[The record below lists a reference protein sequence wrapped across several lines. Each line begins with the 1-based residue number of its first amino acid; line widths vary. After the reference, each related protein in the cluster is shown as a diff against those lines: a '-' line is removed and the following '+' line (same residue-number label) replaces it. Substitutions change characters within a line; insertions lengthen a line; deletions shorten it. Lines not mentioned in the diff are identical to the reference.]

1 MSRSRIKEE
10 SEYQSQKTSQNGAE
24 DEETLGTKTI
34 SSTLL
39 SQLYRDGNFAKL
51 NEIVQEKEKVANRF
65 VTLDTEFF
73 DLNNVKV
80 ASLLNDIES
89 QQEYNKFSRQPNMT
103 FDETSHYDELIQ

>member
-10 SEYQSQKTSQNGAE
+10 SENLSQKTSHIAAD
-24 DEETLGTKTI
+24 DEETLGKNTI

-51 NEIVQEKEKVANRF
+51 NEIVVQEKEKVANRF

-73 DLNNVKV
+73 DLNDVKV
-80 ASLLNDIES
+80 ASLLNDIQS
-89 QQEYNKFSRQPNMT
+89 QHEFNM
-103 FDETSHYDELIQ
+103 